1 MERDSTTHIDRA
13 RSLNC
18 LYRCEIN
25 ENKQQHTD
33 YLINKSSLDLNR
45 EILRRVHVFV
55 LNEKYR

>member
-13 RSLNC
+13 RSLDC
-18 LYRCEIN
+18 LYIC

-45 EILRRVHVFV
+45 EILRCVHVFV